1 MGRKVILLNKTD
13 RSLRGAVFFCLFS
26 VGLDKCLFH
35 KYYYCAMDDMVTK
48 NFSRSEFACQCGCGA
63 DQVTDE
69 LAIKL
74 QLLRDLLGKPIKITS
89 GVRCLGHNIDIG
101 GSKNSSHIP
110 KDDGKGR
117 AVDIACDNSPFRKN
131 VICCATEYF
140 NRIGIHKKFIHLDTD
155 EYKSPDV
162 IWVY

>member
-26 VGLDKCLFH
+26 VGLDKRLFH

-48 NFSRSEFACQCGCGA
+48 NFSGSEFACQCGCGA

-89 GVRCLGHNIDIG
+89 GVRCLGHNIHIG
-101 GSKNSSHIP
+101 GSKNS
-110 KDDGKGR
+110 
-117 AVDIACDNSPFRKN
+117 
-131 VICCATEYF
+131 
-140 NRIGIHKKFIHLDTD
+140 
-155 EYKSPDV
+155 
-162 IWVY
+162 